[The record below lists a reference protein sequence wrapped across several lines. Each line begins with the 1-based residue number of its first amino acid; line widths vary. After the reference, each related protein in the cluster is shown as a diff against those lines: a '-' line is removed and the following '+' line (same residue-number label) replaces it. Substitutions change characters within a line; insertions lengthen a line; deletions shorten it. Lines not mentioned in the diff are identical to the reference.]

1 MYEWKF
7 FGNNYL
13 WIKFDVE
20 KQVIYVFLIDKEIVG
35 IYEFLMIVRDKDGNM
50 GVDVFQINVVDDLLV
65 FYNYWFILEV
75 DYDYEEFFKDFDN

>member
-50 GVDVFQINVVDDLLV
+50 GFDVFQINVVDDLLV